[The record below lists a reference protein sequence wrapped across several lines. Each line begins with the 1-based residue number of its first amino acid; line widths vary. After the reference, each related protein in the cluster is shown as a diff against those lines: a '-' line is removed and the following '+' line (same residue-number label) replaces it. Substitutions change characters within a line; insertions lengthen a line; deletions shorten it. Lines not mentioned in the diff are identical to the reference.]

1 MLHGQ
6 ARVPESLVAT
16 YDEPPT
22 ELTSSMQRFVADR
35 GSLTRF
41 YNIPTSAARRD
52 RMAAFYQEWLQNLG
66 QFDFAGLSHAGRVDW
81 LLFHNHLQSEL
92 KQLEILALRASEVE
106 PLLPFGT
113 RIVGFEERRREMD
126 WIEPKETAT
135 ELTALQGDI
144 QAANNRLE
152 ESLNERREAELPK
165 RTVAW
170 RAAGMLDDYQERLK
184 NWFDF
189 YNGYDPMFTWWVEEP
204 YEAVEQALKDYAT
217 TLREEVVGVKAGDPE
232 ALIGDPIGRDALLIE
247 LQYEMI
253 PYTPEQLVAI
263 AEREYAWCLEQMN
276 QASAELGYDDWHDA
290 LEHVKNLY
298 VAPGEQ
304 PELIRELA
312 WEAIQFVVDRNL
324 LTVPE
329 LAKHTWRMEMM
340 SPERQLQNPFFLGG
354 EVIQVS
360 FPTNTM
366 SHEAKLMSLRGN
378 NPHFARATVHHELIP
393 GHHLQGFMT
402 QRYRSY
408 RRPFGTSFW
417 TEGWALYWEM
427 LLWNLDFPRSA
438 EDRIGML
445 FWRMHRCA
453 RIVFSL
459 SFHLET
465 MTPEEAV
472 DYLVDMVGHERANAE
487 AEVRRSIA
495 GNYGPL
501 YQIAYMIGGLQFR
514 ELRREL
520 VDSGRMTDREFHD
533 AVLHGNSMPV
543 ELVRASLTEQPLTRD
558 FRTRWLF
565 YGDVS
570 P

>member
-1 MLHGQ
+1 
-6 ARVPESLVAT
+6 
-16 YDEPPT
+16 
-22 ELTSSMQRFVADR
+22 MQRFVADR
-35 GSLTRF
+35 GSVTRF

-52 RMAAFYQEWLQNLG
+52 RMADFYREWLRHLD
-66 QFDFAGLSHAGRVDW
+66 QFDFAQLTHDGQIDW
-81 LLFHNHLQSEL
+81 LLFHNYLAGEL
-92 KQLEILALRASEVE
+92 KQLEFSARKAVEVE
-106 PLLPFGT
+106 PLIPFGA
-113 RIVGFEERRREMD
+113 RIVRLEEKRREMA
-126 WIEPKETAT
+126 WVEPFEAAAELEALRKEIEAT
-135 ELTALQGDI
+135 SS
-144 QAANNRLE
+144 RLE
-152 ESLNERREAELPK
+152 ASLSSQGEEERPK

-170 RAAGMLDDYQERLK
+170 RAAGMLDDYRRRLET
-184 NWFDF
+184 WFDF
-189 YNGYDPMFTWWVEEP
+189 YNGYDPLFTWWVEEP
-204 YEAVEQALKDYAT
+204 YEKVDEALEQYGTL
-217 TLREEVVGVKAGDPE
+217 LREKLVGVKAGDPE
-232 ALIGDPIGRDALLIE
+232 ALIGDPIGREALLVE
-247 LQYEMI
+247 LQHEMI
-253 PYTPEQLVAI
+253 PYTPEQLVSI
-263 AEREYAWCLEQMN
+263 AEQEYAWCLEQMN
-276 QASAELGYDDWHDA
+276 QAATDLGYDDWHDA

-298 VAPGEQ
+298 VAPGRQ

-312 WEAIQFVVDRNL
+312 WEAIDFVEERDL
-324 LTVPE
+324 LTVPD
-329 LAKHTWRMEMM
+329 LAKHSWRMEMM
-340 SPERQLQNPFFLGG
+340 SPERQLQSPFFLGG
-354 EVIQVS
+354 EVILVS

-427 LLWNLDFPRSA
+427 LLWDLDFPRSP

-459 SFHLET
+459 GFHLET

-472 DYLVDMVGHERANAE
+472 DYLVDNVGHERDNAE

-514 ELRREL
+514 ELRRQL
-520 VDSGRMTDREFHD
+520 VDSGELTDREFHD
-533 AVLHGNSMPV
+533 AILHGNSMPV
-543 ELVRASLTEQPLTRD
+543 ELVRASFTRQPLAQD
-558 FRTRWLF
+558 FQSRWLF
-565 YGDVS
+565 YGDVN